1 MPRSQQMTRE
11 QRPGAGVRPGAGPQ
25 PEPRPKS
32 QSQRQPDACGPR
44 SPEPSPEP
52 LTLGSFNA
60 GTEEQAVAAL
70 LRCCASTRW
79 AARIAAHRPYPDA
92 NTLLA
97 ALDEASYDM
106 TAADLLE
113 ALAEET
119 PLPPSPDAGDVACTA
134 LRAAHSAYEERFG
147 HCFLVCVDHVVPG
160 ERLNHALTDVQTR
173 LANDTEEERTVVTEE
188 LRRLARGR
196 LLRLLG

>member
-1 MPRSQQMTRE
+1 M
-11 QRPGAGVRPGAGPQ
+11 
-25 PEPRPKS
+25 
-32 QSQRQPDACGPR
+32 
-44 SPEPSPEP
+44 
-52 LTLGSFNA
+52 
-60 GTEEQAVAAL
+60 
-70 LRCCASTRW
+70 
-79 AARIAAHRPYPDA
+79 AARITAHRPYPDA

-106 TAADLLE
+106 TAADLVE

-119 PLPPSPDAGDVACTA
+119 PLPPSPDAGEVACTA

-173 LANDTEEERTVVTEE
+173 LANDPEEERTVVTEE

-196 LLRLLG
+196 LLRLLRLSRSGCS

>member
-11 QRPGAGVRPGAGPQ
+11 HRPGAVAPPGAGPQ
-25 PEPRPKS
+25 PRPDAREPRPP
-32 QSQRQPDACGPR
+32 QPP
-44 SPEPSPEP
+44 PEPV
-52 LTLGSFNA
+52 TLETFNSA
-60 GTEEQAVAAL
+60 SEEQAVAVL

-79 AARIAAHRPYPDA
+79 AARLAAHRPYPDA

-97 ALDEASYDM
+97 ALDEASYDL
-106 TAADLLE
+106 TPADLAE

-119 PLPPSPDAGDVACTA
+119 PPASPDAGDVARTA

-147 HCFLVCVDHVVPG
+147 HCFVVCVDHVVPG

-173 LANDTEEERTVVTEE
+173 LSNDTEEERTVVTEE